1 MGGRHRQKHMHNKWF
16 VINRNGLIIFWRTVY
31 LISRDLFKIQM
42 DKSPLVKLI
51 IQTKNDLYNSETA
64 CVATLVELIK

>member
-1 MGGRHRQKHMHNKWF
+1 
-16 VINRNGLIIFWRTVY
+16 
-31 LISRDLFKIQM
+31 M

-64 CVATLVELIK
+64 CVATLVELIQ